1 MAHHNHQ
8 HLHVARDHNI
18 WKDVEDA
25 WNDINPFSSDEDD
38 ESGRNGSR
46 DENEEETTRRSG
58 GEQQPKAV
66 KRKTG
71 LLGEDTAG
79 TNLTTGTTIIRT
91 VIQTLPAD
99 FEGSVASYRTIVD
112 DDEERTTTK
121 ASPTTI
127 QGAGSP
133 LRPEP
138 KSSASAASTEATTT
152 RDSDAKTTTTIPT
165 VISEPTKTDIPTTL
179 AMASDAPESI
189 TQPSRAINAGH
200 ITSASSTPSGSALP
214 QETASTEPSGAAK
227 AGIAIGVLAGVL
239 LIGLAVFFLFTRRKR
254 QVERQRLNDDD
265 EKLHNPFAPPTT
277 AAAVAT
283 SERSNPRA
291 PRISLRP
298 VTQFL
303 PNLNFDKRASKGAN
317 IAMAPAAGGLT
328 PSQSGQSG
336 FSAWDRPST
345 SESTHPNNPF
355 GNQAERVP
363 TPIAEEPWT
372 PVSDKP
378 LPPGPIPQPPT
389 VSAPP
394 EDSWSA
400 HAPAA
405 VAGAAL
411 AAGAV
416 GAGGL
421 ARKAS
426 TRKGGPKDLDLTLPA
441 PLSIVP
447 PSPAGTEFS
456 MNSENPDQPNP
467 PGSAGAAAIA
477 AAGGPTNSTVHRV
490 QLDFKP
496 TLEDEM
502 GLRAGEVVRLLHEYD
517 DGWALCIRLDRSSQG
532 VVPRTCL
539 STRPVKPRPQNGGPR
554 GPPIKVGPPRGPGPN
569 HPPGQRPMPPQGGP
583 RGAPRPMGPPGGRPM
598 SPAGARG
605 MSPGPR
611 SQSPGP
617 RFQGSPGGRS
627 QSPNGMGRTQSPA
640 GSNRIPHPSRMNPNS
655 PPRDSQ
661 LSQGPP
667 TGPVGRKPVPGQAY

>member
-1 MAHHNHQ
+1 MAHHHHQ
-8 HLHVARDHNI
+8 HLHARDHDI
-18 WKDVEDA
+18 WKDVENA
-25 WNDINPFSSDEDD
+25 LNDINPFGSRDEDD
-38 ESGRNGSR
+38 E
-46 DENEEETTRRSG
+46 ETTRGSG
-58 GEQQPKAV
+58 
-66 KRKTG
+66 
-71 LLGEDTAG
+71 
-79 TNLTTGTTIIRT
+79 GTTIIRT

-99 FEGSVASYRTIVD
+99 FEGSIASYRTRGGD
-112 DDEERTTTK
+112 DERTTK
-121 ASPTTI
+121 AAQTTI
-127 QGAGSP
+127 MGAGSP
-133 LRPEP
+133 VRPEP
-138 KSSASAASTEATTT
+138 ESSASSPSTEATTT
-152 RDSDAKTTTTIPT
+152 RESAKKTTATIPT
-165 VISEPTKTDIPTTL
+165 VISQPTKTNIPSTL
-179 AMASDAPESI
+179 AMASDAPEAP
-189 TQPSRAINAGH
+189 TQPSRAINAGQ
-200 ITSASSTPSGSALP
+200 ITSASGSTPSSSAQA
-214 QETASTEPSGAAK
+214 QETASPEPSGAAK

-254 QVERQRLNDDD
+254 QVERQKLNDDD
-265 EKLHNPFAPPTT
+265 EKLQNPFAAPTT
-277 AAAVAT
+277 ATAVVAG
-283 SERSNPRA
+283 ERSNPRA

-317 IAMAPAAGGLT
+317 IVMASTAGGLT
-328 PSQSGQSG
+328 PSRSGQSG

-345 SESTHPNNPF
+345 SESANPNNPF
-355 GNQAERVP
+355 GNQAERVA
-363 TPIAEEPWT
+363 TPIAEEP
-372 PVSDKP
+372 SASIANKP
-378 LPPGPIPQPPT
+378 LPPGPT
-389 VSAPP
+389 SAPP
-394 EDSWSA
+394 SDAWSA

-405 VAGAAL
+405 AVAGAAV
-411 AAGAV
+411 AAGAA
-416 GAGGL
+416 GGGL

-426 TRKGGPKDLDLTLPA
+426 TRKGTPKDLDLTLPA

-467 PGSAGAAAIA
+467 AGSAGAAAIA

-554 GPPIKVGPPRGPGPN
+554 RPPVKVGPPRGPGPN
-569 HPPGQRPMPPQGGP
+569 QGQRSMPPQGGPPGQRPMTPQGGP
-583 RGAPRPMGPPGGRPM
+583 RGAPRPMGPPGGPGSPGGRPM
-598 SPAGARG
+598 SPVGARG

-617 RFQGSPGGRS
+617 RFQGPPGSRS
-627 QSPNGMGRTQSPA
+627 QSPA
-640 GSNRIPHPSRMNPNS
+640 GTSRIPHPSRMNPNS

-661 LSQGPP
+661 ISQGPP